1 MTVVNMIRLEPM
13 AEALIHE
20 FVQSSVES
28 FAQDQVRV
36 GNWARSEVAQ
46 KREELLGELLP
57 NGPSTEGHVFWQ
69 IVEDRTG
76 HTVGRIW
83 FSERDGGQ
91 ETVGFVCN
99 LVVDEPYRGRGYGKA
114 AMIRLEQR
122 AAAMGLG
129 LICLDVFAENRI
141 ARKLYGGL
149 GYQVMQTYSSSD
161 GERVT
166 GFLMAKGIETQV

>member
-1 MTVVNMIRLEPM
+1 MGVT
-13 AEALIHE
+13 
-20 FVQSSVES
+20 VES
-28 FAQDQVRV
+28 FAQDQIRV

-46 KREELLGELLP
+46 KGKELLGELLP
-57 NGPSTEGHVFWQ
+57 DGPNTEGHVFLQ

-91 ETVGFVCN
+91 EKVGLVCN
-99 LVVDEPYRGRGYGKA
+99 IVVDEPYRGRGYGKA
-114 AMIRLEQR
+114 AMLRLEQR

-129 LICLDVFAENRI
+129 LICLDVFAGNRI
-141 ARKLYGGL
+141 ARKLYERL
-149 GYQVMQTYSSSD
+149 GYHIMQTYSSSD